1 MITRRLTRL
10 IGELLAVTLLTG
22 LLTTGS
28 NVRAQGGK
36 PQPEKIPEKVMS
48 TLKAKFPKAKIQKW
62 AREKEDDVVVY
73 DFEFTQN
80 SRKFEAD
87 IREDGTILNWEEA
100 ISPKALPKA
109 VRKTVDTKYPKATIK
124 EAMRISTVKNKKST
138 LEGYEIVLVTADKK
152 EVEITVAPNGK
163 IIETGEEKT
172 QK

>member
-1 MITRRLTRL
+1 MITRRLTKL

-22 LLTTGS
+22 LLTVGS
-28 NVRAQGGK
+28 NVSAQGGK
-36 PQPEKIPEKVMS
+36 PQPEKIPEKVMRA
-48 TLKAKFPKAKIQKW
+48 LRAKFPKAKIQKW
-62 AREKEDDVVVY
+62 AREKEDSAVVY

-87 IREDGTILNWEEA
+87 ISEDGTILNWEEA

-124 EAMRISTVKNKKST
+124 EAMQISTVKNKKST

-163 IIETGEEKT
+163 IIEAGGEKT